1 MWDWITQNSGALSAV
16 LNAAMLV
23 VWIAYLQLFF
33 VSFRRSNRTV
43 IHIGMAGERNG
54 DARCLVTNM
63 GSDTAYVLAVKI
75 DLDFG
80 EETRSALVTDRIEDD
95 DPLGGDF
102 REKTNQGPLGGGEVL
117 DITRS
122 GESSLLPAG
131 ENVLTDDQLRELG
144 AVLWHIDRNLPVDT
158 GEHERGEIV
167 LDLEFKIESDGRLAI
182 KQVRPFLR
190 NAPMPPR
197 PQFELNIA
205 DSTPICVGF
214 GNSSIQRDPR
224 NVYELKSHVK
234 FRGGAHALRTDSLIT
249 PLELIEEVR
258 FGPGARLLQR

>member
-1 MWDWITQNSGALSAV
+1 MWDLITQNSGALSAV

-117 DITRS
+117 DIGSLGRIVKRAAHRTGEELSLDNCRAVTLTVMVASQQAHRMSGGYKRYEIESGDEGGMCFRS
-122 GESSLLPAG
+122 ED
-131 ENVLTDDQLRELG
+131 VLTRQIRGRRQRREL
-144 AVLWHIDRNLPVDT
+144 RNL
-158 GEHERGEIV
+158 I
-167 LDLEFKIESDGRLAI
+167 
-182 KQVRPFLR
+182 
-190 NAPMPPR
+190 NA
-197 PQFELNIA
+197 
-205 DSTPICVGF
+205 
-214 GNSSIQRDPR
+214 
-224 NVYELKSHVK
+224 
-234 FRGGAHALRTDSLIT
+234 
-249 PLELIEEVR
+249 
-258 FGPGARLLQR
+258 